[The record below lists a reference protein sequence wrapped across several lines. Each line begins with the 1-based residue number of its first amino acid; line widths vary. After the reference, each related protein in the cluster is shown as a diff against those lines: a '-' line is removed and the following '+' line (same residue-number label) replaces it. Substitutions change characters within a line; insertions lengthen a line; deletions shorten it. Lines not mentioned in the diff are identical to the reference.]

1 MWKTASASPPS
12 GGRPRLVA
20 DHTHK
25 EPCTKTAGRGPVPFY
40 PSPSRGVRFIYL
52 LPPEGEPASAAK
64 RRDDRHRRREE
75 RAIRSMDFSE
85 AVQAHAEAE
94 AERKSSARDE
104 GNQLLVQ
111 LPVDVP
117 PYGLSAELLLSAA
130 WITRQLPL
138 IEPGSL
144 VVGELKLVDER
155 AALVEQLQVPCAV
168 CGAHGYIGGEI
179 CPLFLDVHPECF
191 PLHEYTTI
199 ADRANCRP
207 MSAEERRPV
216 EEAIQ
221 QIDEGKDPAFTAF
234 RNISVIVDD
243 AHFRPFCSSNT
254 FPYSN
259 IDRFCGAP
267 LQLMTIASDAFGV
280 GPSTEA
286 VMAAWLAHGAA
297 PPYSDRDERWNL

>member
-1 MWKTASASPPS
+1 MF
-12 GGRPRLVA
+12 L
-20 DHTHK
+20 
-25 EPCTKTAGRGPVPFY
+25 
-40 PSPSRGVRFIYL
+40 
-52 LPPEGEPASAAK
+52 
-64 RRDDRHRRREE
+64 
-75 RAIRSMDFSE
+75 
-85 AVQAHAEAE
+85 
-94 AERKSSARDE
+94 
-104 GNQLLVQ
+104 QL
-111 LPVDVP
+111 
-117 PYGLSAELLLSAA
+117 SK
-130 WITRQLPL
+130 
-138 IEPGSL
+138 
-144 VVGELKLVDER
+144 GELKLVDER

-254 FPYSN
+254 FPSS
-259 IDRFCGAP
+259 ISEFCGAP
-267 LQLMTIASDAFGV
+267 LQLMTITSDANGV

-286 VMAAWLAHGAA
+286 VMAAWLRHAIESAGW
-297 PPYSDRDERWNL
+297 DRVVAEHSNRNDGYYEHLAQFYNDLYGDTATGDLTASTSTKPSSHL